1 MFLNLTWENEHIKK
15 CKIWCRCTALGT
27 IHCVWFVC
35 WICHLSC
42 CLVCQVS
49 SFPEVASEQQT
60 DTNSSQNLDIDTS
73 DIESPAHSPWHPMKK
88 QQEKQ
93 TEKTVNTCAKY
104 TDLLPINYFSNIES
118 VISIILLLSIKLS
131 PFSKVFKKSNQP
143 KKDWSEN
150 TIGSK

>member
-1 MFLNLTWENEHIKK
+1 M
-15 CKIWCRCTALGT
+15 
-27 IHCVWFVC
+27 C
-35 WICHLSC
+35 WIFHLSC

-131 PFSKVFKKSNQP
+131 PPSKVPKNRTNQKTDHFGRQRLNGKYLSLLILLHCP
-143 KKDWSEN
+143 QYIVLDSDV
-150 TIGSK
+150 